1 MTPPSLNEQHAA
13 TGQAPPT
20 YLAATGVTTLFHLA
34 DMMHG
39 NIMNIVKDELA
50 RLKITDIN
58 PVQAVFLYRMG
69 DQILK
74 PTEFR
79 ARGVYLGSNASYNVK
94 RLVDAGYLDKTV
106 STTSR
111 RGVAY
116 HLTDKGADIEQK
128 IQSLSDRLMSVV
140 VNKLKVSEDTVTEST
155 DLLEKINTII
165 AGQIRHIW

>member
-1 MTPPSLNEQHAA
+1 MTHSSGKTPRTPA
-13 TGQAPPT
+13 GQVPPT
-20 YLAATGVTTLFHLA
+20 YLEATGVTTLFHLA
-34 DMMHG
+34 DLMHG
-39 NIMNIVKDELA
+39 NIMNIVKDELV
-50 RLKITDIN
+50 RLKVEDIN

-69 DQILK
+69 DQVLK

-94 RLVDAGYLDKTV
+94 RLVAAGYLDKRL

-116 HLTDKGADIEQK
+116 RLTDKGHVIEQA
-128 IQSLSDRLMSVV
+128 IQSLSDRLMAVV
-140 VNKLKVSEDTVTEST
+140 LKQLKVSETTVTEAT
-155 DLLEKINTII
+155 TLLEKIDTII